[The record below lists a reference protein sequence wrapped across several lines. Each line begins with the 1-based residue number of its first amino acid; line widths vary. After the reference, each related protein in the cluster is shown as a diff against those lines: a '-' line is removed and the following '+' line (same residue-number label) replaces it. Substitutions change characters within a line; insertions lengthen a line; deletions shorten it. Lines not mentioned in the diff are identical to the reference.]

1 MGRKRSQ
8 ENADLPQGFYR
19 KSCKK
24 SASGFAFQMINPF
37 YCIVGGLKSD
47 KKVISLGSNFD
58 RALQKYNK
66 VQEGVHAWNK
76 ANPGSVITS
85 SGLVIPP
92 PAYIKVPVSTVVTC
106 KSSLKVRDLVAFTR
120 NKNKQ
125 RVGKSY
131 DGISPTTEKNYLVQL
146 NKIEAWWGESPV
158 NLISS
163 ANIQAHINQLLEKES
178 YRTAKELRSM
188 YSKMLKACYTEG
200 LVSFPFNP
208 VEHTNPV
215 KVPVKRS
222 RISEPVLKLIL
233 STLEK
238 KPFLKSVI
246 ELATTTALRITDLC
260 LIRIAKG
267 EDWDERVKRFEQNAS
282 YRAQASQSFQSRVD
296 LAPYSYIDK
305 DRGLLVVYQQKTRH
319 VVKLKL
325 SHRVNKDLP
334 SLGEVITD
342 LLKQV
347 TIDSTFLLK
356 DPASKE
362 NKPINPVKL
371 SKSFTVLIHQ
381 ELKLDWLND
390 KAPTFAELRP
400 LGRNLLQE
408 FETELESSPTKCN
421 SNNRITISSSIQ
433 EIATNAPL
441 VSTSSDMLGH
451 KNMKPMYAYLQK
463 RDLTFQQSQGR

>member
-1 MGRKRSQ
+1 MIL
-8 ENADLPQGFYR
+8 LPLLR
-19 KSCKK
+19 
-24 SASGFAFQMINPF
+24 
-37 YCIVGGLKSD
+37 
-47 KKVISLGSNFD
+47 
-58 RALQKYNK
+58 
-66 VQEGVHAWNK
+66 
-76 ANPGSVITS
+76 T
-85 SGLVIPP
+85 
-92 PAYIKVPVSTVVTC
+92 
-106 KSSLKVRDLVAFTR
+106 
-120 NKNKQ
+120 KNKQ
-125 RVGKSY
+125 RIGKSY
-131 DGISPTTEKNYLVQL
+131 GSISPTTEKNYLVQL
-146 NKIEAWWGESPV
+146 NKIEAWWGQSPA

-163 ANIQAHINQLLEKES
+163 TNIQAHINQLLEKGL
-178 YRTAKELRSM
+178 YRAAKELRSM
-188 YSKMLKACYTEG
+188 YSRMLKACYTEG

-208 VEHTNPV
+208 VEHTDPV

-222 RISEPVLKLIL
+222 RISEPVFKKIL
-233 STLEK
+233 GTLEK
-238 KPFLKSVI
+238 KPFLKSVT

-260 LIRIAKG
+260 SIRIAKG
-267 EDWDERVKRFEQNAS
+267 EDWDERVKRFEQDAS

-296 LAPYSYIDK
+296 LAPYSYIDPDK
-305 DRGLLVVYQQKTRH
+305 GELVIYQQKTRH

-325 SHRVNKDLP
+325 SHSVDKDLP

-362 NKPINPVKL
+362 NKPINPTKL
-371 SKSFTVLIHQ
+371 SKSFTALVHQ

-408 FETELESSPTKCN
+408 FEIELGSSPAKCN
-421 SNNRITISSSIQ
+421 SNNRTTISSSIQ

-463 RDLTFQQSQGR
+463 RDLTYQQSQGR